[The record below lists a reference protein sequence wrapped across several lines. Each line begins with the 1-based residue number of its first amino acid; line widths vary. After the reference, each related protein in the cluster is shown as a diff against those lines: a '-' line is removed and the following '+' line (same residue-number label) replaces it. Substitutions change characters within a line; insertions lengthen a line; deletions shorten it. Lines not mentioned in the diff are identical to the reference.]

1 MKLRLPTPQPA
12 PDRSPYEL
20 KGDRR
25 VLILSDI
32 HIPFHD
38 VDSIEAAVDWARRE
52 RGVTDILING
62 DLCDFYQLSSFTRDP
77 RERSVAEE
85 LTMAAELVGE
95 LARAFKG
102 AEVHL
107 KLGNHEQR
115 FTRYIQTKAPDLTGL
130 DALTLEAVFRNAVPD
145 VHIVEDWRVIKLGKL
160 VVVHGH
166 EVGRGSGGQHPAKW
180 LQAKAQRS
188 SLCGHFH
195 RTDEWTTKDALGQ
208 VRTSWSVGC
217 LCNLEPDYLP
227 RNQWNH
233 GAALV
238 DVDKAGEF
246 HVHNVRI
253 SGGRVL

>member
-1 MKLRLPTPQPA
+1 MKLKLPTPQPP
-12 PDRSPYEL
+12 PDRAPLEL
-20 KGDRR
+20 QGERR
-25 VLILSDI
+25 VLVLSDI

-38 VDSIEAAVDWARRE
+38 VDAIEAAVDWAKRE
-52 RGVTDILING
+52 KGVTDILING

-77 RERSVAEE
+77 KERSVVEE

-95 LARAFKG
+95 VARHFKG

-115 FTRYIQTKAPDLTGL
+115 FTRYIQTKAPDLSGL
-130 DALTLEAVFRNAVPD
+130 ESLTLEAVFAHHVPG
-145 VHIVEDWRVIKLGKL
+145 VNIVEDWRVMKLGRL

-180 LQAKAQRS
+180 LQQKAQRS
-188 SLCGHFH
+188 ALCGHFH

-246 HVHNVRI
+246 HVRNVRI

>member
-1 MKLRLPTPQPA
+1 MKLKIPAPQPA
-12 PDRSPYEL
+12 TDRSPMEL
-20 KGDRR
+20 TGERR

-32 HIPFHD
+32 HVPFHD
-38 VDSIEAAVDWARRE
+38 VQAIEAAVEWGRRE
-52 RGVTDILING
+52 KGVTDVLING
-62 DLCDFYQLSSFTRDP
+62 DLCDFYQLSNFTRDP
-77 RERSVAEE
+77 NERPIADEFK
-85 LTMAAELVGE
+85 MAAELVGE
-95 LARAFKG
+95 ISRAFKG
-102 AEVHL
+102 ADVHI

-115 FTRYIQTKAPDLTGL
+115 FTRYILTKAPDLIGL
-130 DALTLEAVFRNAVPD
+130 EQLTLEAVFSAQIPGVN
-145 VHIVEDWRVIKLGKL
+145 IVEDWRVMKLGKL

-180 LQAKAQRS
+180 LQQKAQRS

-195 RTDEWTTKDALGQ
+195 RSDEWTTKDALGQ

-238 DVDKAGEF
+238 DIDKRGEF
-246 HVHNVRI
+246 SVRNVRI

>member
-1 MKLRLPTPQPA
+1 MKLRLPNPQPA

-20 KGDRR
+20 TGDRR
-25 VLILSDI
+25 VLVLSDI

-38 VDSIEAAVDWARRE
+38 VDAIETAVDWAKRE
-52 RGVTDILING
+52 RGVTDILFNG

-77 RERSVAEE
+77 SERSIAEE
-85 LTMAAELVGE
+85 LNMAAELVRE
-95 LARAFKG
+95 VSKAFKG
-102 AEVHL
+102 AEVHI

-115 FTRYIQTKAPDLTGL
+115 FIRYIQTKAPDLTGL
-130 DALTLEAVFRNAVPD
+130 DTLTLESVFRQYVPD
-145 VHIVEDWRVIKLGKL
+145 ANIVEDWRVLKLGKL

-166 EVGRGSGGQHPAKW
+166 EVGRGGGGQHPAKW
-180 LQAKAQRS
+180 LLQKAQRS

-195 RTDEWTTKDALGQ
+195 RSDEFTTKDALGQ
-208 VRTSWSVGC
+208 VQTAWSVGC

-238 DVDKAGEF
+238 DVDKRGEF
-246 HVHNVRI
+246 HVRNVRI
-253 SGGRVL
+253 SEGRLL